1 MQENVGDIHRIDA
14 IETGEATQEH
24 MQERERDSREA
35 RLHWTALAQG
45 QQVKRHLRL
54 ITGQER
60 SGIQPMQDED
70 FIMQT

>member
-14 IETGEATQEH
+14 KETGEATQEH
-24 MQERERDSREA
+24 MQERDSREA